1 MGDAFSRCHPIL
13 NFYFFAVVLGIT
25 MFAQHP
31 AILAI
36 SFLGAASYAIRL
48 GGWEKTLKMNMLF
61 TLPGLLI
68 AAVFNPLFNH
78 YGVTRLVYIE
88 SSGNWVTLEAI
99 VYGLVLGCVIFIMIQ
114 WFACYNKVMTSDKFI
129 YLFGRIIPA
138 LSLILSMA
146 LRFVPHFQ
154 AQMRVI
160 RNGQRCVGMD
170 VSNAGL
176 IKKARYALNML
187 SILVTWALENAI
199 DTADSMKS
207 RGYGLP
213 GRTAYSIYRSDKRDR
228 RLGALMLALT
238 ALIIY
243 GCARGAAFVQYDP
256 RILIAGFT
264 IFGHDAPIKCS
275 AALSAAV
282 YLAFGLFCFLPL
294 LLGVA
299 EEAAMKK
306 AQAGVG
312 REMDVTYRKI
322 YEDLEREGGTGIWTS

>member
-13 NFYFFAVVLGIT
+13 NFYFFAVVLGVT

-36 SFLGAASYAIRL
+36 SFLGAASYAVWL
-48 GGWEKTLKMNMLF
+48 GGWGKTLKMNMLF

-78 YGVTRLVYIE
+78 YGVTRLAYIE

-99 VYGLVLGCVIFIMIQ
+99 VYGVVLGCVIFIMIQ
-114 WFACYNKVMTSDKFI
+114 WFSCYNKVMTSDKFI
-129 YLFGRIIPA
+129 YLFGKIIPA

-160 RNGQRCVGMD
+160 RNGQKCVGMD

-199 DTADSMKS
+199 DTADSMKG

-213 GRTAYSIYRSDKRDR
+213 GRTAYSIYRFDKRDR
-228 RLGALMLALT
+228 RLLALMLALT

-243 GCARGAAFVQYDP
+243 GCAKGAAFVQYNP
-256 RILIAGFT
+256 RIRIAGFT
-264 IFGHDAPIKCS
+264 IFGYEAPIQCG
-275 AALSAAV
+275 AALAAAV
-282 YLAFGLFCFLPL
+282 YLGFGAFCFLPL
-294 LLGVA
+294 ILGVA
-299 EEAAMKK
+299 EKAAMKR
-306 AQAGVG
+306 AQSSVG
-312 REMDVTYRKI
+312 REMGVTYRKI
-322 YEDLEREGGTGIWTS
+322 YEDLEREGGVGAWTL